1 MEQLSTSRASKGRR
15 LMLLAG
21 ALLLA
26 VLSVM
31 PASNAALAQDPPPP
45 EDDVLTL
52 VNASEDF
59 VERRRGGRFI
69 ARPVFD
75 REVDRLYYAVR
86 HPDTGEWL
94 TAMYRVLGG
103 DRRLSHGWEYTFEYP
118 VLDEQPD
125 LDGDRAYLLV
135 LVAPRVLGGEPH
147 TFHAVVLVH
156 QPDGLWD
163 RVIGALNPARWARAA
178 VAGSSRGCTGRSAGG
193 GACGGRHRRE
203 LPGELRHRM
212 NDLLTGTPPERTYLH
227 PLVRPSPSPSRLRSS
242 HETPVANLAI
252 SLLRLGHG
260 SARPSWPTL
269 ARL

>member
-1 MEQLSTSRASKGRR
+1 MEGRATSESGKARR
-15 LMLLAG
+15 LTLLAG

-26 VLSVM
+26 VLSAM
-31 PASNAALAQDPPPP
+31 PASNAILAQAPPPP
-45 EDDVLTL
+45 PGDDALTL
-52 VNASEDF
+52 VNAAEDF

-103 DRRLSHGWEYTFEYP
+103 ERRLSHGWEYTFEYP

-147 TFHAVVLVH
+147 TFHAVVPVH

-178 VAGSSRGCTGRSAGG
+178 ARWVVEGVHGTLCGVVARAAGDA
-193 GACGGRHRRE
+193 GANCRA
-203 LPGELRHRM
+203 
-212 NDLLTGTPPERTYLH
+212 
-227 PLVRPSPSPSRLRSS
+227 S
-242 HETPVANLAI
+242 
-252 SLLRLGHG
+252 
-260 SARPSWPTL
+260 
-269 ARL
+269 